1 MPWTPFALGFRPF
14 FLLGTVSA
22 IALMTIWLA
31 VWKGWLMPPH
41 SYSPIT
47 WHAHEMLFGYVAA
60 IVAGFLLTAARNWT
74 GVDTWTG
81 GRLQFL
87 AGLWLTGR
95 LLPWVSGVP
104 PLFMASVDA
113 AFLFAVAFSLIKPL
127 WQGQNKVNRV
137 FVFLLAAMAV
147 ANLLSHLQMQEVV
160 AVGGDMRRV
169 MLDLVLLLI
178 VVVAG
183 RVVPFFTQGAVPG
196 FQATSR
202 SWVEVGSVVL
212 ILLIAGFDAVGT
224 LPTWLVGATWLLF
237 GSFQFVRLSG
247 WVDRRI
253 LAIPVLW
260 VLHAGYL
267 WIASGAMLLAA
278 ARFGW
283 FLESAA
289 LHALT
294 VGGVGVFTLGM
305 MARVARGHTGR
316 SINVTRWIGA
326 IFVVLNVATLLR
338 VFGPAWIP
346 QGYMTWIQASGGLW
360 IFAFTVFAVEYVSI
374 LLLPRV
380 DGRPG

>member
-14 FLLGTVSA
+14 FLLGTIGA
-22 IALMTIWLA
+22 IALMMIWLA
-31 VWKGWLMPPH
+31 AWSGLLTLPPP
-41 SYSPIT
+41 YSPIT

-60 IVAGFLLTAARNWT
+60 IVAGFLLTAVRNWT

-87 AGLWLTGR
+87 AGLWLMGR
-95 LLPWVSGVP
+95 LLPWMPGVP
-104 PLFMASVDA
+104 GLVSAMVDA
-113 AFLFAVAFSLIKPL
+113 AFLFAVAFSLVKPL
-127 WQGQNKVNRV
+127 WQGQNKTNRI
-137 FVFLLAAMAV
+137 FVFLLAAMAT
-147 ANLLSHLQMQEVV
+147 ANLLSHLQAQGTV
-160 AVGGDMRRV
+160 AVGDMQRV

-196 FQATSR
+196 FKATSR
-202 SWVEVGSVVL
+202 RWVEVGSIALIVL
-212 ILLIAGFDAVGT
+212 IVVCDAVSG
-224 LPTWLVGATWLLF
+224 LPAWLTGGAWFSF
-237 GSFQFVRLSG
+237 GVLQFVRLGG
-247 WVDRRI
+247 WADRRI
-253 LAIPVLW
+253 AAIPVLW

-267 WIASGAMLLAA
+267 WIALGALLSAG

-316 SINVTRWIGA
+316 SIDVTRLTA
-326 IFVVLNVATLLR
+326 ATFVVLNIATLVR
-338 VFGPAWIP
+338 VFGPAWAP
-346 QGYMTWIQASGGLW
+346 QEHMVWIHASGGLW
-360 IFAFTVFAVEYVSI
+360 MLAFAVFAVEYVSI